1 MLTGL
6 PAGSDVRVEF
16 AGSAGRDERA
26 RTQRTA
32 RALPRSDNLVSDEPL
47 SGGVFGRIIFDL
59 FAQEQRC
66 L

>member
-6 PAGSDVRVEF
+6 PAGSDIRGEF
-16 AGSAGRDERA
+16 AGSAGWDERA